1 MSSNRYNEGVK
12 LWSYTKVDSPLRAK
26 SYKVEGYPWST
37 RALEKLNE
45 CPKQDD
51 GSVSELATAR
61 QRVEAPRFW
70 GCYVRNLRG
79 DAVKG
84 VDWRREVPGAYVLQP
99 KRRYKY
105 V

>member
-1 MSSNRYNEGVK
+1 MVVYYGRQPLACQELQGRRVSLVRQGYLDK
-12 LWSYTKVDSPLRAK
+12 LK
-26 SYKVEGYPWST
+26 
-37 RALEKLNE
+37 E

-51 GSVSELATAR
+51 GSVNESATAR
-61 QRVEAPRFW
+61 QRVDAPRIW